1 MRVGK
6 ISATNTLRLMQA
18 IESSPE
24 PPCVDE
30 DLARARRKKA
40 AVLEVI
46 RKAGKNGLNS
56 LGMMQDTPDAREAWA
71 LGEAWR
77 KAQTYP

>member
-1 MRVGK
+1 
-6 ISATNTLRLMQA
+6 MQA
-18 IESSPE
+18 IEPT
-24 PPCVDE
+24 PAQPCVDE

-46 RKAGKNGLNS
+46 RNTGKSGLNA
-56 LGMMQDTPDAREAWA
+56 LGVMQDTPEAREAWA

>member
-1 MRVGK
+1 M
-6 ISATNTLRLMQA
+6 
-18 IESSPE
+18 
-24 PPCVDE
+24 DE

-46 RKAGKNGLNS
+46 RKAGKNGFNS